1 MKSEKYLKDENQ
13 KIVVIF
19 VAWCIALYLS
29 FSANAELSM
38 IAIQARFEGLRL
50 KDGIAMVLMPVLV
63 LVLSGIIPSSM
74 KEIIVFWRIK
84 HALPGCRAFSKLAPR
99 DDRIDMTVLRQK
111 LGTLPTD
118 PTEQNATWYKLLK
131 QYSGITTVERAHK
144 YFLLS
149 RDLSTIA
156 LLFAVFGCLGLVV
169 TASSPS
175 IIAEYAIVFGIH
187 YVALA
192 LVARNNGNRLVCN
205 VLAEFAANGR

>member
-1 MKSEKYLKDENQ
+1 VKSEKYLKDENQ

>member
-1 MKSEKYLKDENQ
+1 MKSEKYFKDENQ

-38 IAIQARFEGLRL
+38 VAIQARFEGLRL
-50 KDGIAMVLMPVLV
+50 KDGIVMVLMPVLV
-63 LVLSGIIPSSM
+63 LVLSGMIPSSM

-84 HALPGCRAFSKLAPR
+84 HALPGCRAFSKLAPH
-99 DDRIDMTVLRQK
+99 DKRIDMTVLRQK

-118 PTEQNATWYKLLK
+118 PREQNATWYKLLK

-169 TASSPS
+169 TASSLS

-187 YVALA
+187 YVVLA
-192 LVARNNGNRLVCN
+192 LVARNHGNRLVCN
-205 VLAEFAANGR
+205 VLAEFTANGR